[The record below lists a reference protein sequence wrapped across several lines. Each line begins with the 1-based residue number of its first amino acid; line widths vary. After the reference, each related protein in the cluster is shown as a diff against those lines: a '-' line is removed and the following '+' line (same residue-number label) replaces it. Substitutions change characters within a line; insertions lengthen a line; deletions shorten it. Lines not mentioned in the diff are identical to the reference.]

1 MKKIKTYIVLLV
13 IAVTAL
19 LWPIPCA
26 CLYSIVWR
34 NNERRRM
41 QMHEILSRYF
51 RFVMRM
57 IPGARFDI
65 DNNGENFEK
74 PAIII
79 SNHQSHLD
87 LLSIIAMSPRVVAIT
102 NKWVWNF
109 PFYAPVI
116 RYLEFY
122 PIADGLDNGEEHV
135 RSLMARGY
143 SVLIF
148 PEGTRSADNKILKFR
163 RGAFYLAERV
173 NADIVPIY
181 LDGPGR
187 VLNKRRLEF
196 NPGTIS
202 VKVGKRVAADD
213 TSMGENYR
221 EKTRSWHKHYL
232 QWETTL
238 CNQ

>member
-1 MKKIKTYIVLLV
+1 
-13 IAVTAL
+13 
-19 LWPIPCA
+19 
-26 CLYSIVWR
+26 
-34 NNERRRM
+34 M

-51 RFVMRM
+51 RFVMRL

-202 VKVGKRVAADD
+202 VRVGKRVAADD

-238 CNQ
+238 CNR